1 MTNLNLAVY
10 QVPYSGYRGST
21 PSEDPISFGE
31 LHNLDI
37 VHSTALIMSSH
48 QTKTSNEGSDLPFAS
63 TLRKTIIILL
73 IGFAT
78 PVIALLLIVHFIS
91 NESVPPAGSGSLS
104 TAATDQRIAPVAQI
118 AIASS
123 SQPASQATATSNSSV
138 AATSSASAAGTA
150 SQPSNGG
157 AAAGAV
163 ATADAGKKLYES
175 TCIACHGAGIAGA
188 PKFGDK
194 TDWGPIIAQGMPTLY
209 DRAIHGY
216 TGKRGMMPPKGG
228 STASD
233 ADVKAAVDYMVA
245 QSK

>member
-1 MTNLNLAVY
+1 
-10 QVPYSGYRGST
+10 
-21 PSEDPISFGE
+21 
-31 LHNLDI
+31 
-37 VHSTALIMSSH
+37 MSSH

-118 AIASS
+118 AVASS
-123 SQPASQATATSNSSV
+123 AQTASQATAAATSSSSSSSSSSV
-138 AATSSASAAGTA
+138 AATSSASAAGKA
-150 SQPSNGG
+150 SQPSNSG

>member
-1 MTNLNLAVY
+1 MN
-10 QVPYSGYRGST
+10 
-21 PSEDPISFGE
+21 E
-31 LHNLDI
+31 LRNLDI
-37 VHSTALIMSSH
+37 VYSTALIMSSH
-48 QTKTSNEGSDLPFAS
+48 QTKASSEGSDLPFAS

-91 NESVPPAGSGSLS
+91 DESQPPEGSASLS

-118 AIASS
+118 AVASS
-123 SQPASQATATSNSSV
+123 AKAASQTIATSSSSV
-138 AATSSASAAGTA
+138 AATSTASAASAA
-150 SQPSNGG
+150 SQPSNGS

-163 ATADAGKKLYES
+163 VTADAGKTLYES

-194 TDWGPIIAQGMPTLY
+194 AAWSSIIAQGMPTLY

-233 ADVKAAVDYMVA
+233 ADVKAAVDYIVA